1 MVCTEGR
8 RKGGKGWQGRRVGQF
23 TKMGK
28 NRGRTE
34 KRKGEEGKKVERGDI
49 SNHIPQGVTLGSGM
63 ERERW
68 TRGIQ
73 RELIILYHQEFWV
86 A

>member
-8 RKGGKGWQGRRVGQF
+8 RKGGGGKGWQGRRVGQF

-34 KRKGEEGKKVERGDI
+34 KRKGEEGKQE
-49 SNHIPQGVTLGSGM
+49 
-63 ERERW
+63 EREV
-68 TRGIQ
+68 IY
-73 RELIILYHQEFWV
+73 LIIFPKG
-86 A
+86 